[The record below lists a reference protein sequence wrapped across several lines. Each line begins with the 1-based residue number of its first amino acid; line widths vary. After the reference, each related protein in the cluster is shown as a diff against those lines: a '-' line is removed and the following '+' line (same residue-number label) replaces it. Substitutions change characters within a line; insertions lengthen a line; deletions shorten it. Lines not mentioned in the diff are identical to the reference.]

1 MKSRQLLADAGY
13 PNGFKTNIVADAAG
27 DMDLLKIVQSYFAQV
42 GIEMEIRIMDSAT
55 ASAFIHA
62 WKIDQLAQL
71 GRTGK
76 LGSLGINPV
85 NFVSRLHSSPSHYM
99 AINDPILD
107 AFHPKAWEASS
118 FDEIKKLLRDCNEYV
133 ARKHFIISLLQPMEC
148 TLYQPWFKG
157 YDGQPSSIS
166 GPSGPHLLFYY
177 PARFWIDQKLKKHMG
192 Y

>member
-1 MKSRQLLADAGY
+1 
-13 PNGFKTNIVADAAG
+13 
-27 DMDLLKIVQSYFAQV
+27 
-42 GIEMEIRIMDSAT
+42 
-55 ASAFIHA
+55 
-62 WKIDQLAQL
+62 
-71 GRTGK
+71 
-76 LGSLGINPV
+76 
-85 NFVSRLHSSPSHYM
+85 M